1 MSWCWDKAEGQG
13 KGWGVEGGRLMSTGI
28 PLRGY
33 LGTFLAT
40 LLTLALSL
48 TLALVL
54 VPNLPRAPS

>member
-1 MSWCWDKAEGQG
+1 
-13 KGWGVEGGRLMSTGI
+13 MSTGI